1 LTACKSGAERPKS
14 AKENGFGSCSEDIE
28 IPINNVG

>member
-14 AKENGFGSCSEDIE
+14 AKENGIDSCSEDIE
-28 IPINNVG
+28 IPTDKMG